1 MRLRNALVLGGRRS
15 RGALALVMMTT
26 TAIGLVAPG
35 AVRPVAAQQAR
46 QIAFEIPAGSLS
58 SALAS
63 FGRQSGLQ
71 VTYVPAV
78 VAGKRSAGVSGS
90 MTASAALSRLLQG
103 SGLAHR
109 FAGANTVT
117 VQAAGSAAA
126 TAGAAPEGA
135 IALDTIDVSGAR
147 AAAVD
152 EPYRTPGSSAYISGE
167 TIQRFRGT
175 STGDIFDSTPGV
187 IAGSNRNGAA
197 MDVNIRGMQGMNRV
211 ATAID
216 GAEQSTSTYRG
227 YYGVDNRVYV
237 DPDLLSG
244 VAINKGPGGGTAGP
258 TAIGGSVYMETL
270 NASDILRPGR
280 SYGVQLKGS
289 LGTNALDPLAGLLS
303 STSRVLPGQTV
314 GRTEGGG
321 IGGTRSASL
330 AAAYQVEN
338 FELVGAIARR
348 QSGNYFAGSHGPRTY
363 NTTSGAVALSPAG
376 PGQEVLNTSEN
387 ALTLLLKGTARFGD
401 GHQLRVSYIRHT
413 NEFGEI
419 MPNTIRSGYRQLPLS
434 EIETNTLS
442 ARYNWK
448 PSGNDLIDLLLNS
461 SYVSINENSLQSD
474 SIQVIQRPTR
484 SVNVGLSGSNT
495 SRFATPLGGLALT
508 YGGTYSREAVA
519 PRSPSTNGS
528 YIAMSGTRDQWSV
541 FGKGELSPLSWVKVH
556 AGVQYMRF
564 AVDDT
569 SNYAGTTLRPA
580 STGYRGDAVSPNA
593 GITVTPM
600 EGLQLFARY
609 ANGYRPPSIRE
620 STWNSSGFLFNPNLR
635 PERASTWEIGA
646 NVLRS
651 DVLQQGDKLR
661 VKLAYFDNF
670 YRDYLGRAYGRV
682 GTTWNYAYQ
691 VVNIDKVVM
700 KGIELSGGYD
710 ARRYFVDLALNYY
723 TNYAYCRVGVPCTDA
738 PYQTDYMINQ
748 APPRFTITTT
758 VGARFYDEALTVGA
772 RHRYVSSSVA
782 GVGGLDPNDFSAGT
796 QIPWPAFHVVDLFA
810 EWKIDQHM
818 TLTVNINNLFD
829 RYYLDPLSNANL
841 PAPGRNAR
849 ATLTAKF

>member
-1 MRLRNALVLGGRRS
+1 MRLRNALVIGGRRG
-15 RGALALVMMTT
+15 RGALALMMMTT
-26 TAIGLVAPG
+26 TAIGLATPT
-35 AVRPVAAQQAR
+35 AVRPAAAQEAR
-46 QIAFEIPAGSLS
+46 QIAFSIPAGSLS
-58 SALAS
+58 AALAA

-78 VAGKRSAGVSGS
+78 VAGKRSPGLSGA
-90 MTASAALSRLLQG
+90 MTASVALARLLQG
-103 SGLAHR
+103 SGLTHR
-109 FAGANTVT
+109 FAGATTVT
-117 VQAAGSAAA
+117 VQAAGAAA
-126 TAGAAPEGA
+126 AAGAAPEGA

-147 AAAVD
+147 SAAAD
-152 EPYRTPGSSAYISGE
+152 EPYRTPGTSAFISGE

-175 STGDIFDSTPGV
+175 SSGEIFDSTPGV
-187 IAGSNRNGAA
+187 IAGSSRNGAA

-270 NASDILRPGR
+270 NASHILRPGR

-289 LGTNALDPLAGLLS
+289 LGTNALDPLNGLLS
-303 STSRVLPGQTV
+303 STSRVLPGQTT
-314 GRTEGGG
+314 GRTDGGG
-321 IGGTRSASL
+321 IGGTRSVSL
-330 AAAYQVEN
+330 AAAYQQEN

-348 QSGNYFAGSHGPRTY
+348 QSGNYFAGSNGPRTY

-387 ALTLLLKGTARFGD
+387 ALTLLLKGTVRFGD
-401 GHQLRVSYIRHT
+401 GHQLRLSYIRHT

-448 PSGNDLIDLLLNS
+448 PTGNDLIDLSLNS

-495 SRFATPLGGLALT
+495 SRFATPLGGLAVT

-519 PRSPSTNGS
+519 PRLPSTNGS
-528 YIAMSGTRDQWSV
+528 YIPMSGVRDQWSA
-541 FGKGELSPLSWVKVH
+541 FGKAELSPQSWVKVH

-564 AVDDT
+564 SVDDT
-569 SNYAGTTLRPA
+569 SSYAGTTLRPA

-593 GITVTPM
+593 GITLTPM
-600 EGLQLFARY
+600 EGVQLFARY

-646 NVLRS
+646 NYLRS
-651 DVLQQGDKLR
+651 DVWQPGDKLR

-758 VGARFYDEALTVGA
+758 VGARFFDEALTVGA
-772 RHRYVSSSVA
+772 RHRYVSGSVA

-841 PAPGRNAR
+841 PAPGRSAR
-849 ATLTAKF
+849 AALTAKF